1 MRLTLRNLL
10 AYLDGILDPAD
21 AEDLGKKIEKS
32 EFAVTL
38 VHRIRDLMRRL
49 RLGAPASATAVRG
62 SIPTRWP
69 SISIIPCLRSG

>member
-32 EFAVTL
+32 EIAVTL

-49 RLGAPASATAVRG
+49 RLGGAQPQR
-62 SIPTRWP
+62 P
-69 SISIIPCLRSG
+69 RSGARSQHGGRVSR